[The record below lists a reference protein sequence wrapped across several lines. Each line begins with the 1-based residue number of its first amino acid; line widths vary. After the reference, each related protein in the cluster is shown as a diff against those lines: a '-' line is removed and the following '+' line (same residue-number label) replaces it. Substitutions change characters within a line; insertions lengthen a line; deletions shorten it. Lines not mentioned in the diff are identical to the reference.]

1 MCVCGSRCHLI
12 HPVPPRA
19 CCRILKRKTRRC
31 KTRLL
36 ADAPD
41 GKVAGR
47 GERLLVDGA
56 RGGRAGRHGGRLRHG
71 GSWWRL
77 GFWVWLAACVGVSVE
92 RACWVRGAWDLS
104 SPARRQLAISHQSI
118 NPPSKVRGRSSASS
132 LASLSVPPRHM
143 PLCSLVEEESPT
155 ALLADER
162 ATTNERQRRMCG
174 CQSLVFGRGR
184 PAPRPPPASAAA
196 GAFLGDV
203 KRTLLRARLQSI
215 KTAGQQQGVPLGG
228 PHLKGREAAGGGGG
242 GAGGAFIIL
251 GGGAVIGCASRRVG
265 EP

>member
-1 MCVCGSRCHLI
+1 MCVCVWVEVPSHPSR
-12 HPVPPRA
+12 PTPR
-19 CCRILKRKTRRC
+19 LLPKKRKTRRC

-118 NPPSKVRGRSSASS
+118 NPPSKARGRSSASS
-132 LASLSVPPRHM
+132 RFSLCATSTHA
-143 PLCSLVEEESPT
+143 PLFL
-155 ALLADER
+155 
-162 ATTNERQRRMCG
+162 
-174 CQSLVFGRGR
+174 GRGGESHR
-184 PAPRPPPASAAA
+184 STR
-196 GAFLGDV
+196 
-203 KRTLLRARLQSI
+203 RRARDD
-215 KTAGQQQGVPLGG
+215 
-228 PHLKGREAAGGGGG
+228 E
-242 GAGGAFIIL
+242 
-251 GGGAVIGCASRRVG
+251 
-265 EP
+265 